1 MRISD
6 WSSDVCSSDLRA
18 RAAACEAGVV
28 MVFKGAD
35 TVIAAPD
42 GAARIACDANDWL
55 STAGTGDVLAGVIAA
70 MLAGGMAP
78 FEAAAAGVWLHADA
92 ARRLGAAFIA
102 DDLAA
107 MLTETRRTEEH
118 TYELQSLMR
127 ISYDVL

>member
-1 MRISD
+1 MHLLKDGRPVRKAEAAPVILTPHACEFAALFGEGEGSKID
-6 WSSDVCSSDLRA
+6 RA

-78 FEAAAAGVWLHADA
+78 FEAAAAGVWQIGRAH
-92 ARRLGAAFIA
+92 
-102 DDLAA
+102 
-107 MLTETRRTEEH
+107 
-118 TYELQSLMR
+118 
-127 ISYDVL
+127 V